1 MRLTAIAALVL
12 GLASVVVL
20 ALDGGAMPYARPLFG
35 SAALFALVVAALGM
49 GRRFRIPQVSWLA
62 LVFAPAVLVMA
73 LQLLPLGWHHP
84 WTGPDLQLLHQQTG
98 SWSLDAASTY
108 GALVWTLSLAAAGL
122 VWHCAMR
129 SERAR
134 ILAYVVL
141 GIAMVHAVAG
151 LVLALAAV
159 DWPIAASGFVV
170 RGCFIYQNQA
180 AAFSACVLPL
190 AILLARDLGR
200 PWLWFGVGA
209 LALAVI
215 LSTSRGGT
223 MVCAAVCL
231 PVVWY
236 SLPRRRR
243 GWYFSLVVGAVS
255 IYLALIGLHD
265 ISLRFGRL
273 IGPEGLTLDGRLI
286 IWHDTLPLVAQAGPL
301 GCGVDTTQD
310 VWWRTANTSFP
321 GLTINHVH
329 SDPLEWVL
337 EFGWGGALAVA
348 AGLMLLAWRIMRTQS
363 TARADPAL
371 FRGGALGLLIL
382 LVHSCADFIWNRE
395 AIALMAVALL
405 ILTIEARDDYHLR
418 PARSSLRLR
427 LGALALAAVL
437 AALLPLA
444 WILDD
449 EAATIGTV
457 QRLVGGRRDNGL
469 SIDSTYV
476 REVMDRP
483 ARSAHLAVV
492 QARLALDLT
501 RPGAAATALSE
512 QDRQALYQQADRHLR
527 QAAALAPS
535 DPGAWVERARLASAR
550 MTASDPDLS
559 QVLERILAL
568 SPTWSYAE
576 AVILDCMRRGATR
589 SVPPATRL
597 RLIDGMLALDQAQP
611 SWFFSLADAQLP
623 PGALSRRLGAPDCPR
638 QLAASAQWWLAT
650 YGAVPDYLAVWRRLA
665 PPEVVLPPSLWLAAP
680 LVDPALSHVE
690 ARVALQVEQRRAD
703 ADALAGAG
711 LPIPEALS
719 QAVLHD
725 GMPWQLWATP
735 LTLTDPLADAHLAK
749 ALSTELYRPWA
760 AGWFDAASSALQ
772 AFSGSTLRITTD
784 TDPRLISRLLL
795 GHALSPGER
804 SRLTE
809 LVHAH
814 RVPHWASLE
823 GVHWSWLWCD
833 QEVRPLIRTAQ
844 WQGWVVDGAWQ
855 GWRRGLITSAT
866 LEPGLHRVALL
877 ALPLW

>member
-1 MRLTAIAALVL
+1 MRLTAIAALLV
-12 GLASVVVL
+12 GLAAVAVM

-35 SAALFALVVAALGM
+35 SAALCALLVAALGM
-49 GRRFRIPQVSWLA
+49 GRRFRVPPLSWLL
-62 LVFAPAVLVMA
+62 LVFAPAALVMV
-73 LQLLPLGWHHP
+73 LQLAPLRWHHP
-84 WTGPDLQLLHQQTG
+84 WTTPDLLLLQQQTG
-98 SWSLDAASTY
+98 SWSLDASATY

-134 ILAYVVL
+134 ILAYVVI
-141 GIAMVHAVAG
+141 GIAMVHAVVA

-159 DWPIAASGFVV
+159 DWPIPASGFVV

-255 IYLALIGLHD
+255 LYLAAIGLHD
-265 ISLRFGRL
+265 ISLKFGRL

-286 IWHDTLPLVAQAGPL
+286 IWRDTLPLLAQSGPL
-301 GCGVDTTQD
+301 GSGVDTTQD
-310 VWWRTANTSFP
+310 VWWRTANTAFP
-321 GLTINHVH
+321 GLTINHIH
-329 SDPLEWVL
+329 SDPLEWIL
-337 EFGWGGALAVA
+337 EFGWLGALAIG
-348 AGLMLLAWRIMRTQS
+348 AGLAVLAWRIMRPGS
-363 TARADPAL
+363 TPRADPAL
-371 FRGGALGLLIL
+371 FRGGALGLVIL
-382 LVHSCADFIWNRE
+382 LVHSGADFIWNRE

-427 LGALALAAVL
+427 LGALALAALL
-437 AALLPLA
+437 AALLPLS

-449 EAATIGTV
+449 EAATISTV
-457 QRLVGGRRDNGL
+457 QRLVAGRRDNNL

-476 REVMDRP
+476 REVMRRQ
-483 ARSAHLAVV
+483 AHSAHLAVV

-501 RPGAAATALSE
+501 RPGAAAMELSE
-512 QDRQALYQQADRHLR
+512 ADRQALYLEADRHLR
-527 QAAALAPS
+527 QAAALAPA

-550 MTASDPDLS
+550 ATTSGPDLS

-589 SVPPATRL
+589 SVPPTTRG

-611 SWFFSLADAQLP
+611 SWFFSLADSQLP
-623 PGALSRRLGAPDCPR
+623 SGALSRRLSAPDCPR

-650 YGAVPDYLAVWRRLA
+650 YGTSADYLAVWRRLA
-665 PPEVVLPPSLWLAAP
+665 PPELELSPGLWLAAP
-680 LVDPALSHVE
+680 LADPALSHVQ
-690 ARVALQVEQRRAD
+690 ARVALQVEERRAD
-703 ADALAGAG
+703 ADALGAAG
-711 LPIPEALS
+711 LPIPEDLS
-719 QAVLHD
+719 QAVLRD

-735 LTLTDPLADAHLAK
+735 LTLTDPLQDAHLAK
-749 ALSTELYRPWA
+749 VLSTELYRPWA
-760 AGWFDAASSALQ
+760 ASWFDAATSAVQ
-772 AFSGSTLRITTD
+772 AFSGNTLRITTD
-784 TDPRLISRLLL
+784 SDPRLISQLLL
-795 GHALSPGER
+795 GHALGPGER
-804 SRLTE
+804 ARLTE

-814 RVPHWASLE
+814 RQPHWQALD

-844 WQGWVVDGAWQ
+844 WQGWVADGVWL
-855 GWRRGLITSAT
+855 GWRRGLVASDG
-866 LEPGLHRVALL
+866 LSPGLHRVALL
-877 ALPLW
+877 ALPTW